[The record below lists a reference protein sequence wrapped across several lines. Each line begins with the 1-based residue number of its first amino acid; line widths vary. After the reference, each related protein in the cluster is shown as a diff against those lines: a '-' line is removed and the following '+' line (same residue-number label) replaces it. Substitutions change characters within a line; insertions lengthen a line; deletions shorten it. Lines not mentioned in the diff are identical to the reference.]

1 MKIIWHMFAR
11 LVVAAL
17 LLATV
22 PALVH
27 AQDQIDVSGAR
38 VYGSPGDI
46 MRWPVTARIQS
57 VTFTPVGFP
66 TRFDRMSGPNR
77 WPDEIT
83 PGWEGPLQYTLGMCL
98 RSKTDGQWDCSAVVQ
113 FWYGRQDS
121 DPNSTAAPYAVDR
134 EWFYDANRWGPLAYR
149 NPAPGEVVGV
159 FVVRGDARGNVPPN
173 RERSNVAAV
182 IWGTNYDG
190 AAAGPVV
197 TPSPEPT
204 PVPGPTPQ
212 PQPPPSSPA
221 QPVLTGLAQ
230 FDQLE
235 RVYRDLTDRDERV
248 VRLLEDLQKRNE
260 MLAAQLK
267 AHDEHPS
274 WLARVFGNR
283 YVQLALA
290 AAGTYVG
297 QAAAK

>member
-1 MKIIWHMFAR
+1 MR
-11 LVVAAL
+11 LHTFIRCALAAL
-17 LLATV
+17 LLAMLSTF
-22 PALVH
+22 AH
-27 AQDQIDVSGAR
+27 AQDQIDVAGAR

-83 PGWEGPLQYTLGMCL
+83 PGWAGPLQYTLGMCL
-98 RSKTDGQWDCSAVVQ
+98 RSKTGAQWDCSAVVQ
-113 FWYGRQDS
+113 FWYGRQDA
-121 DPNSTAAPYAVDR
+121 DPNSTAAPYSVDR

-149 NPAPGEVVGV
+149 NPAPGEVVGI

-190 AAAGPVV
+190 ATAGPVV

-248 VRLLEDLQKRNE
+248 VRLLEDLQKRND

-274 WLARVFGNR
+274 WLRQVFGNR

>member
-1 MKIIWHMFAR
+1 MKTFIRCA
-11 LVVAAL
+11 VVAL
-17 LLATV
+17 LLTLLPTWAQ
-22 PALVH
+22 

-57 VTFTPVGFP
+57 VTFTQVGFP
-66 TRFDRMSGPNR
+66 TRFDRMSGSNR

-98 RSKTDGQWDCSAVVQ
+98 RSKTDSQWDCSAVVQ
-113 FWYGRQDS
+113 FWYGRQDA

-134 EWFYDANRWGPLAYR
+134 EWFYDAGRWGPLAYR
-149 NPAPGEVVGV
+149 NPAPGEVVGI

-204 PVPGPTPQ
+204 PAPGPTPQ

-221 QPVLTGLAQ
+221 QPAPVLTGLAQ

-235 RVYRDLTDRDERV
+235 RIYRDLTDRDERV
-248 VRLLEDLQKRNE
+248 VRLLEDLQARSDA
-260 MLAAQLK
+260 LAAQLK

-274 WLARVFGNR
+274 WLARVLGNR
-283 YVQLALA
+283 FVQMGLVGI
-290 AAGTYVG
+290 GTLVG

>member
-1 MKIIWHMFAR
+1 MKTWHTFIRCA
-11 LVVAAL
+11 LAAL
-17 LLATV
+17 LLA
-22 PALVH
+22 ALPTFVH

-38 VYGSPGDI
+38 VYGSPGDV
-46 MRWPVTARIQS
+46 MRWPVTARLQS

-98 RSKTDGQWDCSAVVQ
+98 RSKTDGQWDRSAVVQ

-121 DPNSTAAPYAVDR
+121 DPNSTAAPYAVDK
-134 EWFYDANRWGPLAYR
+134 EWFYDAGRWGPLAYR
-149 NPAPGEVVGV
+149 NPAPGEVVGI

-182 IWGTNYDG
+182 VWGTNYDG
-190 AAAGPVV
+190 ASAGPVV
-197 TPSPEPT
+197 TPTPEPT
-204 PVPGPTPQ
+204 PAPVPGPAPQ
-212 PQPPPSSPA
+212 PQPAPSAPA
-221 QPVLTGLAQ
+221 PILTGLAQ
-230 FDQLE
+230 SDQLE
-235 RVYRDLTDRDERV
+235 RIYRDLTDRDERV
-248 VRLLEDLQKRNE
+248 VRLLEDLQKRNDA
-260 MLAAQLK
+260 LSAQLK

-283 YVQLALA
+283 YVQIALA
-290 AAGTYVG
+290 GIGTYVG
-297 QAAAK
+297 REAAK

>member
-1 MKIIWHMFAR
+1 MKMHTFIRCA
-11 LVVAAL
+11 VVAL

-121 DPNSTAAPYAVDR
+121 DPNSTAAPYAVDK
-134 EWFYDANRWGPLAYR
+134 EWFYDQGRWGPLAYR

-190 AAAGPVV
+190 ASAGPVV

-204 PVPGPTPQ
+204 PAPGPTPQ
-212 PQPPPSSPA
+212 PQPPPPA
-221 QPVLTGLAQ
+221 QPVPVLTGLAQ

-248 VRLLEDLQKRNE
+248 VKLLQELQARSDA
-260 MLAAQLK
+260 LAAQLK

-274 WLARVFGNR
+274 WLRQVFGNR